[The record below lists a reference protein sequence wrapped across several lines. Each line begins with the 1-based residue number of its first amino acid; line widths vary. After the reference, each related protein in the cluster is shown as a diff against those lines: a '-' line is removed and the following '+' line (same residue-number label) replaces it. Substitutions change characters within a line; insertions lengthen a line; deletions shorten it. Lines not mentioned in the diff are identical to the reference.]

1 MGDWGPDPAVSVVVV
16 LVVCIHLLPFSL
28 LALEE
33 RRPHPPKPKEIE
45 IFAPGLGALPK
56 FLKGPFARGCGD
68 VASPQTHAGW

>member
-1 MGDWGPDPAVSVVVV
+1 MAERSLGGRLGAISSSFSG
-16 LVVCIHLLPFSL
+16 LPRVHSL
-28 LALEE
+28 AALFEE

-68 VASPQTHAGW
+68 VASP